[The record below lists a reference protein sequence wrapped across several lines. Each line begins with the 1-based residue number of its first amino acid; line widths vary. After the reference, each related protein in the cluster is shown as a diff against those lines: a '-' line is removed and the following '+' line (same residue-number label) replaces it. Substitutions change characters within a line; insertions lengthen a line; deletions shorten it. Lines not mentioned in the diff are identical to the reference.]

1 MDRLTSALSLSIL
14 LGAGLSVIGGLPA
27 EATQRL
33 QGSWDAT
40 NSERDGKAAGE
51 LVGHRL
57 TFTGRKFLIRS
68 KSGERLYAGTAR
80 TSSNVRP
87 AAIDF
92 THQEGDLK
100 GKVWKG
106 IYALDRNKLIICD
119 NAPDLEK
126 VRPASFDECGSG
138 YVLVTFE
145 RRR

>member
-14 LGAGLSVIGGLPA
+14 GAGLAVIGALPA

-40 NSERDGKAAGE
+40 NAERDGKAAGE

-57 TFTGRKFLIRS
+57 TFTGSKFLIRS
-68 KSGERLYAGTAR
+68 KSGKRLYAGTAR

-126 VRPASFDECGSG
+126 VRPASFDGCGSG

>member
-1 MDRLTSALSLSIL
+1 MDRLASALSLSIL
-14 LGAGLSVIGGLPA
+14 GAGLAVIGALPA
-27 EATQRL
+27 DATQRL

-40 NSERDGKAAGE
+40 NAERDGKAAGE

-57 TFTGRKFLIRS
+57 TFTGSKFLIRS

-92 THQEGDLK
+92 SHQEGDLK

-106 IYALDRNKLIICD
+106 IYAIDRNKLIICD

-126 VRPASFDECGSG
+126 VRPPSFDGCGSG

>member
-14 LGAGLSVIGGLPA
+14 GAGLAVIGALPA

-40 NSERDGKAAGE
+40 NAERDGKAAGE

-68 KSGERLYAGTAR
+68 KSGKRLYAGTAR

-126 VRPASFDECGSG
+126 VRPASFDGCGSG

>member
-14 LGAGLSVIGGLPA
+14 GAGLAVIGALPA

-40 NSERDGKAAGE
+40 NAERDGKAAGE

-92 THQEGDLK
+92 SHQEGDLK

-126 VRPASFDECGSG
+126 VRPASFDGCGSG

>member
-14 LGAGLSVIGGLPA
+14 GAGLAVIGALPA
-27 EATQRL
+27 QATQRL

-40 NSERDGKAAGE
+40 NAELDGKAAGE

-57 TFTGRKFLIRS
+57 TFTDRKFLIRS

-80 TSSNVRP
+80 PGSDVRP

-92 THQEGDLK
+92 TDQEGDLK

-126 VRPASFDECGSG
+126 VRPASFDECGVG
-138 YVLVTFE
+138 
-145 RRR
+145 

>member
-14 LGAGLSVIGGLPA
+14 GAGLAVIGALPA

-40 NSERDGKAAGE
+40 KAERDGKAAGE

-57 TFTGRKFLIRS
+57 TFTGSKFLIRS
-68 KSGERLYAGTAR
+68 NSGKRLYAGTAR

-138 YVLVTFE
+138 YVLVAFE

>member
-1 MDRLTSALSLSIL
+1 MDRLTSALSLSIV
-14 LGAGLSVIGGLPA
+14 GAGLAIIGALPA

-40 NSERDGKAAGE
+40 NAERDGKAAGE

-57 TFTGRKFLIRS
+57 TFTGSKFLIRS
-68 KSGERLYAGTAR
+68 KSGKRLYAGTAR

-92 THQEGDLK
+92 THLDGDLK

-119 NAPDLEK
+119 KAPDLEK

>member
-1 MDRLTSALSLSIL
+1 MDRRTSALSLSIL
-14 LGAGLSVIGGLPA
+14 GAGLAVIGALPA

-40 NSERDGKAAGE
+40 KAERDGKAAGE

-57 TFTGRKFLIRS
+57 TFTGSKFLIRS
-68 KSGERLYAGTAR
+68 KSGKRLYAGTAR

-92 THQEGDLK
+92 THQDGDLK

-126 VRPASFDECGSG
+126 VRPASFNECGSG

>member
-1 MDRLTSALSLSIL
+1 MDRLSSALSLSIL
-14 LGAGLSVIGGLPA
+14 GAGLAVIGAPPA

-40 NSERDGKAAGE
+40 NAERDGKAAGE

-57 TFTGRKFLIRS
+57 TFTGSKFLIRS

-80 TSSNVRP
+80 TRSNVRP
-87 AAIDF
+87 PAIDF